1 MLSAE
6 LAEFTALGYTA
17 RAIMAGSTLDNIVEE
32 VWVSDKIYRLYRVNT
47 NSTNFLEG
55 YLPLTH
61 TAGCLDSCG
70 RSSDTDCCS
79 DPSGGMQLLLVQV
92 NFECV
97 CVWSGGEGGR
107 EGGRGR
113 DECPCT

>member
-17 RAIMAGSTLDNIVEE
+17 RAIMAGSTLDDIGGK
-32 VWVSDKIYRLYRVNT
+32 VWVSDKIYTVEINT
-47 NSTNFLEG
+47 SSTNFLGG

-70 RSSDTDCCS
+70 RSSDTGCCS

-92 NFECV
+92 NFECLCV
-97 CVWSGGEGGR
+97 CVEWGGEGGR
-107 EGGRGR
+107 EGEG
-113 DECPCT
+113 